1 MLSEKKKKEI
11 EMMKQQA
18 ADQENV
24 KKKIV
29 GFGIETKVK
38 ILKKLDE
45 GCCSGKQLNDTML
58 DYLQFMI

>member
-1 MLSEKKKKEI
+1 
-11 EMMKQQA
+11 MMKQQA